1 MNVDKASSINRI
13 KIGWKLRHL
22 VILII
27 AGLGTYLFVKSR
39 IGWSEMHLWNRAVGD
54 MGLVLIASSIV
65 LGPLARLWKMFRITL
80 PWRRECGIYGV
91 LLAII
96 HTVIILDSWIKWDLA
111 QIFGYMLHPQTA
123 QYVMLLHGFGLAN
136 VIGIVALMYGMVL
149 AASSNDWSQQKLSGS
164 VWKYLQQGVYVLW
177 MLVVVHTGY
186 FLYIHF
192 QHFHKEVPDPNWAQL
207 PFAVLVG
214 IVISLQLAAFLKTWK
229 TKQSSH
235 VTADPGLQEIV
246 NIPVSNVETN

>member
-27 AGLGTYLFVKSR
+27 AGLGAYLFVKSR

-54 MGLVLIASSIV
+54 MGLVRIARSIV

-123 QYVMLLHGFGLAN
+123 QYVMLL
-136 VIGIVALMYGMVL
+136 
-149 AASSNDWSQQKLSGS
+149 
-164 VWKYLQQGVYVLW
+164 
-177 MLVVVHTGY
+177 
-186 FLYIHF
+186 
-192 QHFHKEVPDPNWAQL
+192 L
-207 PFAVLVG
+207 PFLH
-214 IVISLQLAAFLKTWK
+214 L
-229 TKQSSH
+229 
-235 VTADPGLQEIV
+235 
-246 NIPVSNVETN
+246 TNLSYHDQ